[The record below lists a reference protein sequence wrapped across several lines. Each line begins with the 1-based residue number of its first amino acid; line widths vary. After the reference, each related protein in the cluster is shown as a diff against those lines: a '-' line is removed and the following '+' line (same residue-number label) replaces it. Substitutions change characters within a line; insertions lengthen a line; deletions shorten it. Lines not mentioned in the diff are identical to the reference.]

1 MMWFWLTLLAMLG
14 WGVEDVFL
22 KFGAERDDAD
32 AQYKIAAWLGAIMGL
47 SLLLLFPLSES
58 GLPLCRLVADN
69 KFFLLVPLAY
79 AATMVLSNV
88 GLRYLEM
95 SIMSPVENAS
105 GAFPMV
111 IMIVYFLA
119 TGKISSIGD
128 ELSLLDLSGTVC
140 IIGGMIAL
148 AVVQRDLFHRGKE
161 IRNENTRYRFGALAL
176 LFPLIFCF
184 GDTLDTVVGGIML
197 GEDSIGEIDL
207 FRLYCLMFFVV
218 GVASYLILVIRRK
231 KIYHLFAV
239 REMPKMAAGVCETL
253 AYVSYIYALAARPL
267 LVAPLVSAYCIIS
280 ILLSRVFLKEKLRVS
295 QYLCIAVI
303 VAGIVVLGIS
313 EGLEA

>member
-1 MMWFWLTLLAMLG
+1 MWFGLTLLAMLG

-22 KFGAERDDAD
+22 KCGAERDDAD

-47 SLLLLFPLSES
+47 SLIVLRPLSES
-58 GLPLCRLVADN
+58 GLPLVRLVVAN
-69 KFFLLVPLAY
+69 KFFLIVPLAY

-119 TGKISSIGD
+119 TGKISSVGD
-128 ELSLLDLSGTVC
+128 ELSLLDLTGTLC
-140 IIGGMIAL
+140 IVGGMVAL
-148 AVVQRDLFHRGKE
+148 AVVQRRLFHRKEE

-176 LFPLIFCF
+176 IFPLIFCL

-197 GEDSIGEIDL
+197 KEKEIGEIDL
-207 FRLYCLMFFVV
+207 FRLYCLMFLVV
-218 GVASYLILVIRRK
+218 GAASYFILVIRRK
-231 KIYHLFAV
+231 KLYNPLTV

-253 AYVSYIYALAARPL
+253 AYVSYIYALAAKPL

-280 ILLSRVFLKEKLRVS
+280 ILLSRIFLKEKLRVS

-313 EGLEA
+313 EGLDSL